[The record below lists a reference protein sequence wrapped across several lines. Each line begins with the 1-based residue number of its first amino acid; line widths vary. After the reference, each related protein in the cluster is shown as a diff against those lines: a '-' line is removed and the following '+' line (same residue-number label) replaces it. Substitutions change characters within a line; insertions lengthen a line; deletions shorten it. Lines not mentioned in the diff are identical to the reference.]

1 MDENIQKR
9 KVQDNKVQ
17 IPVGFDGDAY
27 NKFKIRVDG
36 ARMPDN
42 KNKEQDLKEEFKNA
56 FKGGTDF
63 DKLGRLIVE
72 LEKADGNPNAEK
84 EVEEFVAMM
93 KKIMAL
99 GGSEDGALADVLC
112 GANIWKCGQPEPP
125 PPPQKD

>member
-27 NKFKIRVDG
+27 NKFKIRADG

-42 KNKEQDLKEEFKNA
+42 QNKEQDLKEEFKNA

-84 EVEEFVAMM
+84 EAEEFVTIM

-99 GGSEDGALADVLC
+99 GGREDALLDFGCSGGIV
-112 GANIWKCGQPEPP
+112 NIWKCDQPEPP
-125 PPPQKD
+125 PKD

>member
-1 MDENIQKR
+1 M
-9 KVQDNKVQ
+9 Q

-27 NKFKIRVDG
+27 NKFKIRADG

-42 KNKEQDLKEEFKNA
+42 QNKEQDLKEEFKNA

-84 EVEEFVAMM
+84 EAEELIKVLKKLMM
-93 KKIMAL
+93 M
-99 GGSEDGALADVLC
+99 GGGREEDGIGVACPDIGC
-112 GANIWKCGQPEPP
+112 GLNLWKCGQPEPP